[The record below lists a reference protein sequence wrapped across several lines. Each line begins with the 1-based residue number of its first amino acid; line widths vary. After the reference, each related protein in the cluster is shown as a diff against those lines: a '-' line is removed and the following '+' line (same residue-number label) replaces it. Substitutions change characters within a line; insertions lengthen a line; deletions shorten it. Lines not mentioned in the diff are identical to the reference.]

1 MIFKF
6 AIQAAAGVSIAFAA
20 AFPATAAEF
29 PDRPVRI
36 VVPASAGGASDI
48 LARMIAKKVG
58 DEWKQPLVVDNR
70 PGASGL
76 IGNDVVAKAAG
87 DGHTALVGSTILAQ
101 APALYPK
108 LAYDVL
114 EDLTPVT
121 IIALSA
127 NALVVPADSPA
138 KTLADFVKLVK
149 ANPKSYSFASNGNAT
164 TSHMQGLQLNKIA
177 SLDMVHVPF
186 KGSAPQLQAV
196 LAGEVN
202 SAIIDL
208 GSSKPQIVAGRV
220 RALAVTGETR
230 LKALPSVPTFKELGF
245 QGFEGVGWIALMVP
259 SATPKEI
266 VAKYAQSV
274 RTALQSPEV
283 VAKIEEMGMGPIIIS
298 PEDFAKKL
306 RSDINYWA
314 GIVKEQGIKVD

>member
-6 AIQAAAGVSIAFAA
+6 AIHAAAGVSMAFAA

-76 IGNDVVAKAAG
+76 IGNDLVAKAAG
-87 DGHTALVGSTILAQ
+87 DGYTALVGSTILAQ

-138 KTLADFVKLVK
+138 KTLPDFIKLVK
-149 ANPKSYSFASNGNAT
+149 AHPKSYSFGSNGNAT
-164 TSHMQGLQLNKIA
+164 TSHMQGLRLNKIA

-196 LAGEVN
+196 LAGQVN

-208 GSSKPQIVAGRV
+208 GSSMPQIVAGRV

-230 LKALPSVPTFKELGF
+230 QKALPNVPTFKELGV

-259 SATPKEI
+259 VATPKEI

-274 RTALQSPEV
+274 RAALQSPEV

-314 GIVKEQGIKVD
+314 GIVKEQGIKLD

>member
-1 MIFKF
+1 M
-6 AIQAAAGVSIAFAA
+6 AFAA

-29 PDRPVRI
+29 PDHPVRI

-58 DEWKQPLVVDNR
+58 DEWRQPLVVDNR

-76 IGNDVVAKAAG
+76 IGNDMVAKAAG
-87 DGHTALVGSTILAQ
+87 DGYTALVGSTILAQ

-114 EDLTPVT
+114 KDLTPVT

-127 NALVVPADSPA
+127 NALIVPADSPA
-138 KTLADFVKLVK
+138 KTLPDFVKLVK

-164 TSHMQGLQLNKIA
+164 TSHMQGFQLNKIA

-230 LKALPSVPTFKELGF
+230 LKSLPNVPTFKELGF
-245 QGFEGVGWIALMVP
+245 QGFESVGWFALMVP
-259 SATPKEI
+259 SATPKDI

-283 VAKIEEMGMGPIIIS
+283 VAKIEEMGLGPISIS

-314 GIVKEQGIKVD
+314 GIVKEQGIKLD